1 MNNTLIRSAQKA
13 LPQLACNVTYNHV
26 AKMLLTPGYVSAA
39 GNMYQEGVRL
49 SKRLAIK
56 YSIGHGWA
64 HTFMNGI
71 QLFAWDGTGLRVVA
85 HRCYSNFW
93 WCEEDIRREVIS
105 VVTSYLRTQLQL
117 HGIYCVAE
125 TDIRQLAVEL
135 VDETQKTTE
144 LIGCSTTSGNAPSPS
159 KVNHI

>member
-1 MNNTLIRSAQKA
+1 MNNALILSAQKA

-49 SKRLAIK
+49 SKRLAVK
-56 YSIGHGWA
+56 FSIGHGWA

-71 QLFAWDGTGLRVVA
+71 QLFAWDGAGLRVVA

-93 WCEEDIRREVIS
+93 WCEDDIRREVIS
-105 VVTSYLRTQLQL
+105 VVTSYLRTQILLQ
-117 HGIYCVAE
+117 GKYCEEAE
-125 TDIRQLAVEL
+125 IRRFARQL

-144 LIGCSTTSGNAPSPS
+144 LIGCHAASGDVPLYLRG
-159 KVNHI
+159 

>member
-1 MNNTLIRSAQKA
+1 MNNALILSAQKA

-49 SKRLAIK
+49 SKRLAVK

-105 VVTSYLRTQLQL
+105 VVTSYLRTQALIQGI
-117 HGIYCVAE
+117 HGIE
-125 TDIRQLAVEL
+125 DSDIRRLAREL

-144 LIGCSTTSGNAPSPS
+144 LIGCHTASGNVPLYLRG
-159 KVNHI
+159 